1 MGGSNRFSR
10 LGSTLSFLGKVAGA
24 VGSVGSTF
32 ISILAPTL
40 AEALPGPL
48 GGVAKKA
55 ITELLGIDKDTSMSE
70 IEKVLATSS
79 PETLTK
85 LAELDKDFK
94 VRMKELDVAARTAD
108 HADRADAR
116 QREITTKDKTPQAM
130 GWIILLTWGG
140 VMIALFIY
148 EPPSGNKELLSIAF
162 GMLSMLVGKVSN
174 YFFGSSVGS
183 KSKDEVIA
191 RRS

>member
-1 MGGSNRFSR
+1 M
-10 LGSTLSFLGKVAGA
+10 
-24 VGSVGSTF
+24 GSTF

-55 ITELLGIDKDTSMSE
+55 ITDLLGLDDDTSMSE
-70 IEKVLATSS
+70 IEKVLAKSS

-85 LAELDKDFK
+85 LTELDNDFK
-94 VRMKELDVAARTAD
+94 VRLAELDNAAAAAD

-116 QREITTKDKTPQAM
+116 QREIVTKDSTPKHM

-140 VMIALFIY
+140 VMIALFVY
-148 EPPSGNKELLSIAF
+148 EPPGGNKELLSIAF

-174 YFFGSSVGS
+174 YFFGSSAS
-183 KSKDEVIA
+183 SA
-191 RRS
+191 RKTEIMKNGK